1 VSVSSATD
9 ISHADFPTD
18 IQELLSCIRPDPRG
32 VLVVGKGPVSMW
44 YMARKAELSKRI
56 LMGIVQNLAAYE
68 FTHLGQR
75 ARNKAIEPTMHRA
88 R

>member
-1 VSVSSATD
+1 
-9 ISHADFPTD
+9 
-18 IQELLSCIRPDPRG
+18 
-32 VLVVGKGPVSMW
+32 MW